1 MFIFGNKAS
10 KIAKCA
16 QKGNGN
22 PVVKL
27 IKDPDMTVRLA
38 AIDCMGATRCHAASN
53 DLINMLQ
60 DPNADVRAH
69 VAGALAGIGDVHA
82 KAHIANAASVEK
94 DAKVKEAMVKAM
106 AKLKDF

>member
-10 KIAKCA
+10 KIEKAVK
-16 QKGNGN
+16 KGVGTS
-22 PVVKL
+22 VVKL

-38 AIDCMGATRCHAASN
+38 AIDAMGATRCHAASN

-60 DPNADVRAH
+60 DPDATVRAH

-82 KAHIANAASVEK
+82 KAHIANASSVEK
-94 DAKVKEAMVKAM
+94 NPETKAAMIKAI
-106 AKLKDF
+106 AALKDF

>member
-1 MFIFGNKAS
+1 MFFFGNKAS

>member
-60 DPNADVRAH
+60 DPNADVRTH
-69 VAGALAGIGDVHA
+69 VAGALAGFGDVHA
-82 KAHIANAASVEK
+82 KAHIANASSVEK
-94 DAKVKEAMVKAM
+94 DPKVKEAMVKAI
-106 AKLKDF
+106 AQLKDF

>member
-1 MFIFGNKAS
+1 MFMFGNKAN
-10 KIAKCA
+10 KIAKCV

-27 IKDPDMTVRLA
+27 IKDSDMTVRLA

-60 DPNADVRAH
+60 DSDAAVRAH

-82 KAHIANAASVEK
+82 KAHIANAAAVEK
-94 DAKVKEAMVKAM
+94 DADAKAAMVKAM
-106 AKLKDF
+106 AQLKDF

>member
-60 DPNADVRAH
+60 DPNADVRMH

-82 KAHIANAASVEK
+82 KAHIANANSVEK
-94 DAKVKEAMVKAM
+94 DPATKAAMTKAV
-106 AKLKDF
+106 ASLKDF

>member
-10 KIAKCA
+10 KIEKAVK
-16 QKGNGN
+16 KGVGTS
-22 PVVKL
+22 VVKL

-38 AIDCMGATRCHAASN
+38 AIDAMGATRCHAASN

-60 DPNADVRAH
+60 DPDATVRAH

-82 KAHIANAASVEK
+82 KAHIANASSVEK
-94 DAKVKEAMVKAM
+94 NPETKAAMIKAISQ
-106 AKLKDF
+106 LKDF

>member
-22 PVVKL
+22 LVVKL
-27 IKDPDMTVRLA
+27 IKDPDMSVRLA

-82 KAHIANAASVEK
+82 KAHIANASSVEK
-94 DAKVKEAMVKAM
+94 DPKVKEAMVKAI
-106 AKLKDF
+106 AQLKDF

>member
-10 KIAKCA
+10 KIEKAVK
-16 QKGNGN
+16 KGVGTS
-22 PVVKL
+22 VVKL

-38 AIDCMGATRCHAASN
+38 AIDAMGATRCHAASN

-60 DPNADVRAH
+60 DPDAKVRAH

-82 KAHIANAASVEK
+82 KAHIANASSVEK
-94 DAKVKEAMVKAM
+94 DPDTKAAMIKAI
-106 AKLKDF
+106 ASLKDF

>member
-16 QKGNGN
+16 QKGNGT

-38 AIDCMGATRCHAASN
+38 AID
-53 DLINMLQ
+53 
-60 DPNADVRAH
+60 
-69 VAGALAGIGDVHA
+69 
-82 KAHIANAASVEK
+82 
-94 DAKVKEAMVKAM
+94 
-106 AKLKDF
+106 

>member
-27 IKDPDMTVRLA
+27 IKDADMTVRLA

-60 DPNADVRAH
+60 DPNADVRTH

-82 KAHIANAASVEK
+82 KAHIANAYSVEK
-94 DAKVKEAMVKAM
+94 DAKVKDAM
-106 AKLKDF
+106 AKAIAQLKDF

>member
-10 KIAKCA
+10 KIEKAVK
-16 QKGNGN
+16 KGVGTS
-22 PVVKL
+22 VVKL

-60 DPNADVRAH
+60 DPDAKVRAH

-82 KAHIANAASVEK
+82 KAHIANASSVEK
-94 DAKVKEAMVKAM
+94 DPQTKAAMVKAI
-106 AKLKDF
+106 AQLKDF

>member
-10 KIAKCA
+10 KIEKCV

-38 AIDCMGATRCHAASN
+38 AIDCMGVTRCHAASN

-60 DPNADVRAH
+60 DPDAGVRAH

-82 KAHIANAASVEK
+82 KAHIANAAAVEK
-94 DAKVKEAMVKAM
+94 DANAKAAMVKAM
-106 AKLKDF
+106 AQLKDF

>member
-10 KIAKCA
+10 KIEKAVK
-16 QKGNGN
+16 KGVGTS
-22 PVVKL
+22 VVKL
-27 IKDPDMTVRLA
+27 IKDPDMSVRLA

-82 KAHIANAASVEK
+82 KAHIANASSVEK
-94 DAKVKEAMVKAM
+94 DPDTKAAMIRAI
-106 AKLKDF
+106 AALKDF

>member
-10 KIAKCA
+10 KIEKAVK
-16 QKGNGN
+16 KGVGTS
-22 PVVKL
+22 VVKL

-38 AIDCMGATRCHAASN
+38 AIDAMGATRCHAASN

-60 DPNADVRAH
+60 DPDAKVRAH

-82 KAHIANAASVEK
+82 KAHIANASSVEK
-94 DAKVKEAMVKAM
+94 DPDTKAAMIKAI
-106 AKLKDF
+106 AALKDF

>member
-10 KIAKCA
+10 KIEKAVK
-16 QKGNGN
+16 KGVGTS
-22 PVVKL
+22 VVKL

-38 AIDCMGATRCHAASN
+38 AIDAMGATRCHAASN

-60 DPNADVRAH
+60 DPDAKVRAH

-82 KAHIANAASVEK
+82 KAHIANASSVEK
-94 DAKVKEAMVKAM
+94 DPDTKAAMVKAI
-106 AKLKDF
+106 AALKDF

>member
-10 KIAKCA
+10 KIEKAVK
-16 QKGNGN
+16 KGVGTS
-22 PVVKL
+22 VVKL

-38 AIDCMGATRCHAASN
+38 AIDAMGATRCHAASN

-60 DPNADVRAH
+60 DPDAKVRAH

-82 KAHIANAASVEK
+82 KAHIANASSVEK
-94 DAKVKEAMVKAM
+94 DPNTKAAMVKAI
-106 AKLKDF
+106 AALKDF

>member
-27 IKDPDMTVRLA
+27 IKDPDMSVRLA

>member
-27 IKDPDMTVRLA
+27 IKDPDMSVRLA

-82 KAHIANAASVEK
+82 KAHIANAMTAEQ
-94 DAKVKEAMVKAM
+94 DAEVRKAM
-106 AKLKDF
+106 QDAINKLRDF